1 MTALGSV
8 VPRIQLWRSRRTQRI
23 VVQAVFAAAVA
34 LFLYYM
40 YRRAADADLD
50 LDLNF
55 MRAPAGFAISNE
67 WLFTYDSKESRFA
80 AYLVGVWNTLRLVT
94 VGILLATVLGIVA
107 GVARLSGNWLVSRLA
122 TVYVETVRNTP
133 LLVQIVFWWLAVFLA
148 LPQISEQLSLAEI
161 VFVSNRGLALPSIEP
176 RGLTLLW
183 LALVVVAGVVAW
195 LVRRRRARLED
206 RTGDSARPNTWGLL
220 IFVGLSFAAFL
231 ATALPLELSIPEIV
245 TSGANIQRYEG
256 GVTVTPQFAAV
267 LVALATYTGAFIA
280 EIVRGSIQALPR
292 GQSEAADAVGLSPYQ
307 RTTLIILPQA
317 LRTMIPP
324 LTNQY
329 LSLTKN
335 SSLAIAV
342 GYSELFFVGNV
353 IINNV
358 GHAVPMFVLV
368 ILTYQAMSFA
378 ISAGMNYLNSRVQL
392 VGAG

>member
-8 VPRIQLWRSRRTQRI
+8 VPRFRLWRSRRTQRI

-34 LFLYYM
+34 LFLWYLYS
-40 YRRAADADLD
+40 RATGLD
-50 LDLNF
+50 LGFGFL
-55 MRAPAGFAISNE
+55 RSPAGFAISNE
-67 WLFTYDSKESRFA
+67 WVFTYDSNESRFA
-80 AYLVGVWNTLRLVT
+80 AYLVGVWNTIRLVT
-94 VGILLATVLGIVA
+94 VGILFATVLGIVA

-133 LLVQIVFWWLAVFLA
+133 LLVQIVFWWLAVFLS
-148 LPQISEQLSLAEI
+148 LPQISEQVSLAEI
-161 VFVSNRGLALPSIEP
+161 AFVSNRGAALPSIEP
-176 RGLTLLW
+176 RGLILPW
-183 LALVVVAGVVAW
+183 LALVLVAGLVAW
-195 LVRRRRARLED
+195 LVRRRRSRGED
-206 RTGDSARPNTWGLL
+206 RTGNSTRPNSWGLL
-220 IFVGLSFAAFL
+220 TFVGLCFVAFL
-231 ATALPLELSIPEIV
+231 ATALPLGLSIPEIV

-292 GQSEAADAVGLSPYQ
+292 GQSEAAAALGLSPYQ

-329 LSLTKN
+329 LNLTKN

-342 GYSELFFVGNV
+342 GFSELFFVGNV
-353 IINNV
+353 IINNA

-368 ILTYQAMSFA
+368 ILTYQSMSFA